1 MGLPLNLN
9 LSQMATR
16 WKALLDPLL
25 GDPTNNSSILTNVNL
40 INGTNV
46 INHKLGRVQQGWYI
60 TDQQGVASIYRPN
73 TAPFNNLT
81 LTLVSSAA
89 VVVSIGVF

>member
-9 LSQMATR
+9 LSAMQTR
-16 WKALLDPLL
+16 WKALIDPFL
-25 GDPTNNSSILTNVNL
+25 GTPTNNASVLSNMSL

-46 INHKLGRVQQGWYI
+46 INHKLGRTMQGWFI
-60 TDQQGVASIYRPN
+60 TDQQGIASIYRPN

>member
-9 LSQMATR
+9 LSAMQTR
-16 WKALLDPLL
+16 WKALLDPFL
-25 GDPTNNSSILTNVNL
+25 GNPSNSASILQGVSL

-46 INHKLGRVQQGWYI
+46 INHKLGRVMQGWFV

-81 LTLVSSAA
+81 LTLISSAA
-89 VVVSIGVF
+89 VTVNLGVF